1 MLKILQLNK
10 LYYPY
15 IGGVEHIIQQI
26 AEGLNDRTDM
36 KVLVCQ
42 DKGKG
47 SSEQINGV
55 SVTRTGSFGIVSS
68 MPISLTYPLAVRKA
82 AKECDILILH
92 MPFPLGDLALL
103 LSGFRG
109 RVILLYHCDIVR
121 QKRLMKLYR
130 PLMNWTLR
138 RADAIITA
146 TEGHI
151 KGSPYINMYRDKCV
165 IIPFGVSQDIYNDSC
180 KYINE
185 NTVPISPNEITFL
198 FVGRLV
204 YYKGCDILIRAF
216 ADALKTYKAE
226 TAKDNAAYKATL
238 RIAGSGPLENEL
250 KDLTE
255 KLNIKDS
262 VKFIGNVNDN
272 ELKQE
277 YRGCDVF
284 ILPST
289 TKSEAFG
296 VVQIEAMSY
305 GKPVINT
312 NLPSG
317 VPYVGI
323 PDITGLTVEPSNI
336 NALSE
341 AILFMMKNPD
351 KREKMG
357 IAARRR
363 VEDTYLEETMMNSFM
378 KLFEEK

>member
-15 IGGVEHIIQQI
+15 IGGIEHVVQQI
-26 AEGLNDRTDM
+26 AEGLNQNTNM

-55 SVTRTGSFGIVSS
+55 SVTRTASLGILSS
-68 MPISLTYPLAVRKA
+68 MPISLKYPFAVRKA

-109 RVILLYHCDIVR
+109 RVILIWHCDIVR

-138 RADAIITA
+138 RADTIITA

-151 KGSPYINMYRDKCV
+151 KDSDYLNIYKDKCM
-165 IIPFGVSQDIYNDSC
+165 IIPYGVSQNIYNDSC
-180 KYINE
+180 AYINKNHNHSSQNE
-185 NTVPISPNEITFL
+185 NEITFL

-204 YYKGCDILIRAF
+204 YYKGCDILINAF
-216 ADALKTYKAE
+216 ANAMKTYKE
-226 TAKDNAAYKATL
+226 ENKTYRATL
-238 RIAGSGPLENEL
+238 RIAGSGPLKNEL
-250 KDLTE
+250 EELTE
-255 KLNIKDS
+255 KLDIKDS
-262 VKFIGNVNDN
+262 VIFIGNVNDD

-284 ILPST
+284 VLPST
-289 TKSEAFG
+289 AKSEAFG
-296 VVQIEAMSY
+296 LVQIEAMSY

-323 PDITGLTVEPSNI
+323 HNITGLTVEPSDI
-336 NALSE
+336 NSLSE

-351 KREKMG
+351 KRNEMG
-357 IAARRR
+357 IAARQQ
-363 VEDTYLEETMMNSFM
+363 VEDIYLEETMMTDLM
-378 KLFEEK
+378 KIFEEK

>member
-15 IGGVEHIIQQI
+15 IGGIEHVVQQI
-26 AEGLNDRTDM
+26 AEGLNQNTDM
-36 KVLVCQ
+36 KVLVCR

-55 SVTRTGSFGIVSS
+55 SITRTASLGILSS
-68 MPISLTYPLAVRKA
+68 MPISLKYPFAVRKA

-109 RVILLYHCDIVR
+109 RVILIWHCDIVR

-138 RADAIITA
+138 RADTIITA

-151 KGSPYINMYRDKCV
+151 KDSDYLNIYKDKCM
-165 IIPFGVSQDIYNDSC
+165 IIPYGVSQDIYNDSC
-180 KYINE
+180 AYINE
-185 NTVPISPNEITFL
+185 NNNHSSQNENEITFL

-204 YYKGCDILIRAF
+204 YYKGGDILINAF
-216 ADALKTYKAE
+216 ANAMKTYKE
-226 TAKDNAAYKATL
+226 ENKTYRATL
-238 RIAGSGPLENEL
+238 RIAGSGPLKNEL
-250 KDLTE
+250 EELTE
-255 KLNIKDS
+255 KLDIKDS
-262 VKFIGNVNDN
+262 VIFIGNVNDD

-284 ILPST
+284 VLPST
-289 TKSEAFG
+289 AKSEAFG
-296 VVQIEAMSY
+296 LVQIEAMSY

-323 PDITGLTVEPSNI
+323 HNITGLTVEPSDI
-336 NALSE
+336 NSLSE

-351 KREKMG
+351 KRNEMG
-357 IAARRR
+357 IAARQQ
-363 VEDTYLEETMMNSFM
+363 VEDIYLEETMMTDLM
-378 KLFEEK
+378 KIFEEK

>member
-26 AEGLNDRTDM
+26 AEGLNQITEM

-55 SVTRTGSFGIVSS
+55 SVTRTGSLGIFSS
-68 MPISLTYPLAVRKA
+68 MPISLKYPFAVRKA
-82 AKECDILILH
+82 AKECDILLLH

-109 RVILLYHCDIVR
+109 RVILLWHCDIVR
-121 QKRLMKLYR
+121 QKNLMKLYR

-138 RADAIITA
+138 RADTIITA

-151 KGSPYINMYRDKCV
+151 NGSEYLSMYKDKCE
-165 IIPFGVSQDIYNDSC
+165 IIPYGVSQDIYNDSR

-185 NTVPISPNEITFL
+185 NISSDTEDKITFL

-204 YYKGCDILIRAF
+204 YYKGCDILINAF
-216 ADALKTYKAE
+216 ADALKTYASE
-226 TAKDNAAYKATL
+226 TEQDNKTFNATL
-238 RIAGSGPLENEL
+238 RIAGSGSLENEL

-255 KLNIKDS
+255 QLGINDY
-262 VKFIGNVNDN
+262 VTFIGSVNDD

-277 YRGCDVF
+277 YRNCDVF
-284 ILPST
+284 VLPST
-289 TKSEAFG
+289 AKSEAFG

-323 PDITGLTVEPSNI
+323 HEITGLTVEPSDI

-341 AILFMMKNPD
+341 AILFMIKNPD
-351 KREKMG
+351 KRKKMG
-357 IAARRR
+357 IAARQR
-363 VEDTYLEETMMNSFM
+363 VEDIYLEETMMNSLM
-378 KLFEEK
+378 TIFEQK